1 VMALRN
7 LKLESAPRFLCI
19 LHACSD
25 TLSHFVTVTLWLQ
38 FLLLSQD
45 ASYFSRLRSQEL
57 ARPTCSDWARIRV
70 VYERSRMDE
79 GTIFRTRESRHD
91 LGHHLAS
98 PFVRPDLL
106 RHLEISSL
114 CIQEPGNPASEVD
127 GGATSALVETG
138 PRPLRG
144 CSDPGRT
151 PGASSRCLFGN
162 LTPPLQA
169 AFGLGVTH
177 VRLFMR
183 VRLI

>member
-1 VMALRN
+1 MKEGFVTVMALRN

-106 RHLEISSL
+106 RHTWKSPPCASKNLETPPLRWTAGLLLLWLRPVRGL
-114 CIQEPGNPASEVD
+114 CEGVVIQAEL
-127 GGATSALVETG
+127 LV
-138 PRPLRG
+138 PLRG
-144 CSDPGRT
+144 
-151 PGASSRCLFGN
+151 ASS
-162 LTPPLQA
+162 
-169 AFGLGVTH
+169 VT
-177 VRLFMR
+177 
-183 VRLI
+183 